1 MYYVAM
7 RFTLIL
13 FVSILVSS
21 CSEVYIKGPL
31 DIESDHIKEIEGVW
45 DGGEKGGIILIKNYG
60 KNKVRVAFLDG
71 KGGDDEFSFDF
82 FQGDIVL
89 RHDIFSKTPRPLVGG
104 LLFFPE
110 EIFDEDEAVDE
121 DEDKIFFMRY
131 FLSDNSIIIWMPDPT
146 YFADLVE
153 SGEIAG
159 KGNGKSIF
167 LDIEASELIS
177 RIKEDLLSEQPSAFH
192 TDDDYV
198 IYRKIATWPEEP
210 EE

>member
-45 DGGEKGGIILIKNYG
+45 DGGEKGGIIFIKNYG
-60 KNKVRVAFLDG
+60 KNKVRVAFLDAEG
-71 KGGDDEFSFDF
+71 DDDEFRFHL

-89 RHDIFSKTPRPLVGG
+89 SHDIFRKTPRPLEGG
-104 LLFFPE
+104 LLFLPE
-110 EIFDEDEAVDE
+110 ELLDGGRPVDEDEAVDE
-121 DEDKIFFMRY
+121 DEDKFFFMKY
-131 FLSDNSIIIWMPDPT
+131 FLSDNSIIIWMPDSD
-146 YFADLVE
+146 YLHDLVE

-159 KGNGKSIF
+159 KVGSDIF

-177 RIKEDLLSEQPSAFH
+177 RIKEDPSAFT
-192 TDDDYV
+192 TDELV
-198 IYRKIATWPEEP
+198 IFRKVAPLP
-210 EE
+210 H